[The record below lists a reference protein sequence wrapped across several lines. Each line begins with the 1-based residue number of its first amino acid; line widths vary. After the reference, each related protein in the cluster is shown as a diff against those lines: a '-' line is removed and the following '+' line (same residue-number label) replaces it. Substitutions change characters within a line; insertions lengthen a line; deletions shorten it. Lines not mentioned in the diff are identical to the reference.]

1 MFRLSYNINILISC
15 LLQNSVHPFLKRA
28 FDWTIFYLLLMVI
41 LIIKSCAN
49 QHYHDRALRYAN
61 DYGWDYL
68 CSKVSALVCN
78 YCLTGLP
85 SRFGY
90 CFGVSHSSLGVLVIS
105 LRISIFSII
114 EKAFLMLW
122 NNYRSVRTVNHGERI
137 GFIVTLHLAIVFI
150 IGIIDTQVA
159 PSSTTNNPLILE
171 FVHFVNII
179 CVFGFIETTFIAK
192 YVTSS
197 MMIDI
202 PPYLVAL
209 SACIDR

>member
-1 MFRLSYNINILISC
+1 MIMAEIVFARKYQHSFAIIVLPVYLLALGTVSAFLIQVLGSYLSDKIL
-15 LLQNSVHPFLKRA
+15 LY
-28 FDWTIFYLLLMVI
+28 WEIFY
-41 LIIKSCAN
+41 KS
-49 QHYHDRALRYAN
+49 
-61 DYGWDYL
+61 
-68 CSKVSALVCN
+68 
-78 YCLTGLP
+78 
-85 SRFGY
+85 GY
-90 CFGVSHSSLGVLVIS
+90 T
-105 LRISIFSII
+105 
-114 EKAFLMLW
+114 
-122 NNYRSVRTVNHGERI
+122 NNYRSISSVNHGERI